1 MFCLG
6 RWQMTYLEEG
16 RGCLGA
22 RGRGELCRL
31 TTKLASSKT
40 VVKDFSYTLTLMWV
54 GGGNL
59 HPLPLSWFSLNY
71 KTVKAVTLKLCSIK

>member
-59 HPLPLSWFSLNY
+59 PPPPPDGFSLITQ
-71 KTVKAVTLKLCSIK
+71 KR